1 MTLSSR
7 HRTRNSSP
15 GGLRP
20 STLLLGHGG
29 SPQLTFTRGWGRN
42 IFVSFKAPRPG
53 TEPRTLA
60 WKAAVLTTTL
70 GPPPCFVK
78 ICFFGHIGAM
88 WLSLIWLPVKNMQKW
103 YIIIIINWVFFLNVI
118 NFGWRE
124 QVETTSTMPVNHISE
139 LKLYSK
145 IIWQYN
151 IKPTVHWL

>member
-1 MTLSSR
+1 
-7 HRTRNSSP
+7 
-15 GGLRP
+15 
-20 STLLLGHGG
+20 
-29 SPQLTFTRGWGRN
+29 
-42 IFVSFKAPRPG
+42 
-53 TEPRTLA
+53 
-60 WKAAVLTTTL
+60 
-70 GPPPCFVK
+70 
-78 ICFFGHIGAM
+78 
-88 WLSLIWLPVKNMQKW
+88 MQKW